1 MRKFHITY
9 ILSFIFPILV
19 VIFMCFLPEKAQG
32 ASRAS
37 RRTVVGKVVD
47 SSTGEPLSHV
57 NVYSKKAK
65 AGTVTDALGVF
76 KLYVPVGSEIE
87 ATSLGFQKLT
97 HKAAA
102 SADTLM
108 FLLEP
113 ADIELEEFVV
123 KPKKKK
129 YSKKN
134 NPAVELMQR
143 VRHEKD
149 FHNPIREPDYTY
161 DRYEKIVL
169 ALNDYH
175 GFEGEAGEKS
185 KSGMKF
191 VRNLVDTAIWTGKRV
206 LDISLKEK
214 FATRLFSDGGHVKK
228 DVTVAQHSNGIDKAF
243 DQDFTRTIIEDAL
256 REVDV
261 YDNDIYVMRSK
272 FVSPLSP
279 LAADYYK
286 FHIEDTV
293 QIGNERC
300 VELSFAPHN
309 AESQGFNG
317 KLYIPADDSVKY
329 VRRLTMRMPKATNL
343 NYVQSIM
350 ISQNFMLDSI
360 GKSHK
365 VLDDMIVELKIIPGT
380 PSFSATR
387 QTRYDN
393 FSYEKREDLSDYY
406 DKIGSVF
413 VVDEAEERDQD
424 FWTPRR
430 FVPLSYAESQLA
442 GDQSPFRQN
451 KLLYWGEQALILI
464 VKGYIKTGKKS
475 KFDIGPIDTFLS
487 YNKPEGWR
495 IGVGGMTTA
504 NLNPHWFARGY
515 VAYGTRDHKWK
526 YGGEVE
532 YSFNAKKYH
541 TREFPMNG
549 IRLSYSYD
557 VDKLGQH
564 YLTNSASNLL
574 NSIKRR
580 ESDMFTYRELAQIEY
595 NKEWHNNL
603 SLLAGFRYDRQ
614 EATPFVSFTNGLGQS
629 IPNYSNSVLKLQ
641 LRYAPG
647 ERYVQTN
654 SRRLNVNRDALTLLL
669 THEFGPK
676 GLLGADFTFNATEF
690 CVQKRFWLSA
700 FGYTDIIARA
710 GKIWSKVQFPA
721 LFWQN
726 ANLAYTMQSE
736 TYALLNP
743 MEFAMDQYAS
753 LDFTYFL
760 NGLIFNRIPF
770 INKAK
775 LREVI
780 SFKGFVGHLSRKNN
794 PEYNEDL
801 FRFPEGAHTEP
812 MGRKPYMEIGVG
824 LDNIFTILRLDYV
837 WRLTY
842 RDRPGIDKSGLRF
855 SLHFNF

>member
-1 MRKFHITY
+1 MRFVA
-9 ILSFIFPILV
+9 FIALV
-19 VIFMCFLPEKAQG
+19 IISGLFTTVEAKTT
-32 ASRAS
+32 
-37 RRTVVGKVVD
+37 RRTVVGKVYD
-47 SSTGEPLSHV
+47 ASTGEVLSHV
-57 NVYSKKAK
+57 NVYSKKAQS
-65 AGTVTDALGVF
+65 GTVTDDAGIF
-76 KLYVPVGSEIE
+76 HLYVPVGSELE
-87 ATSLGFQKLT
+87 ATSLGYDPMKIKVYST
-97 HKAAA
+97 K
-102 SADTLM
+102 DTL
-108 FLLEP
+108 FFALSPAAYQLE
-113 ADIELEEFVV
+113 DFVV

-143 VRHEKD
+143 VRHDKD
-149 FHNPIREPDYTY
+149 FRNPVKEPEYTY
-161 DRYEKIVL
+161 DRYEKITL
-169 ALNDYH
+169 AINDYH

-206 LDISLKEK
+206 LDLSLKEK
-214 FATRLFSDGGHVKK
+214 LATRIFSDGGNVSK
-228 DVTVAQHSNGIDKAF
+228 DVIVAQHSNGLDKSF
-243 DQDFTRTIIEDAL
+243 DQDYTRTIVEDAL

-293 QIGNERC
+293 LVGNDRC

-343 NYVQSIM
+343 NYVQSIF
-350 ISQNFMLDSI
+350 ISQNFMLDSL

-365 VLDDMIVELKIIPGT
+365 TLDDMVVEMKIIPGT
-380 PSFSATR
+380 PSFNATR

-393 FSYEKREDLSDYY
+393 FAYSKREDLADYY
-406 DKIGSVF
+406 SKIGSAF
-413 VVDEAEERDQD
+413 VVNEADNRPED
-424 FWTPRR
+424 FWVERR
-430 FVPLSYAESQLA
+430 MVPLSYAESQLA
-442 GDQSPFRQN
+442 GNQSPFRQN

-464 VKGYIKTGKKS
+464 VKGYITTGKKS

-495 IGVGGMTTA
+495 LGLGGMTTG
-504 NLNPHWFARGY
+504 NLSPHWFARGY
-515 VAYGTRDHKWK
+515 FAYGTRDHKWK

-532 YSFNAKKYH
+532 YSFNEKKYH

-549 IRLSYSYD
+549 IRLSYFYD

-580 ESDMFTYRELAQIEY
+580 ESDLYTYRQLAQAEY
-595 NKEWHNNL
+595 NKEWNNNL
-603 SLLAGFRYDRQ
+603 SLLVAFKYDRQ
-614 EATPFVSFTNGLGQS
+614 EATPFVSFTNGFGNS
-629 IPNYSNSVLKLQ
+629 ISNYSNSSVRLQ

-647 ERYVQTN
+647 EKYVQTN

-669 THEFGPK
+669 THDFGPK
-676 GLLGADFTFNATEF
+676 GFLGSDFTINATEF

-700 FGYTDIIARA
+700 FGYTDIIFRA

-760 NGLIFNRIPF
+760 NGLIFNRIPL
-770 INKAK
+770 IKKAK
-775 LREVI
+775 LREVV
-780 SFKGFVGHLSRKNN
+780 SFKGFMGHLSRKNN
-794 PEYNEDL
+794 PEFNDDL
-801 FRFPEGAHTEP
+801 FRFPEGANTEP
-812 MGRKPYMEIGVG
+812 MGRKPYMEVGVG
-824 LDNIFTILRLDYV
+824 IDNIFTILRLDYV